1 MTIKS
6 FSDLAETF
14 YAPERETPSGV
25 VGHGVSGVY
34 AGVIRLPR
42 PRGTGG
48 QYGLKASRASYKI
61 TIRRGNA

>member
-14 YAPERETPSGV
+14 YAPERETPAGS
-25 VGHGVSGVY
+25 VGRGVSGVY

-48 QYGLKASRASYKI
+48 QYGLKSSREVYKI

>member
-6 FSDLAETF
+6 FSDLAQTF
-14 YAPERETPSGV
+14 YAPERETPAGT
-25 VGHGVSGVY
+25 VGRGVSGVY

-42 PRGTGG
+42 ARGTGG
-48 QYGLKASRASYKI
+48 QYGLKSSREVYKI

>member
-1 MTIKS
+1 MAIKS
-6 FSDLAETF
+6 FQELAETF
-14 YAPERETPSGV
+14 YAPEREGV
-25 VGHGVSGVY
+25 AGTVGRGVSGVY

-48 QYGLKASRASYKI
+48 QYGLKSPKQIYKI